1 MSCTPVTLASINT
14 ECGNNMGGI
23 KEVLAQNHAS
33 VTGVTV
39 TDGKITAFTLA
50 SNAPEAAKFNFRKQ
64 TGNMHSEYAI
74 DDAGGSK
81 PVNTTVALRFAKM
94 ETAKRTAFMAMAN
107 GELALIVQDN
117 NGVYWYLGKDNP
129 VTLSAGTGDTG
140 TNFTDSNEYAPTLS
154 DTSLEMPMEVAA
166 AAVTTFL
173 NASA

>member
-1 MSCTPVTLASINT
+1 
-14 ECGNNMGGI
+14 
-23 KEVLAQNHAS
+23 
-33 VTGVTV
+33 
-39 TDGKITAFTLA
+39 
-50 SNAPEAAKFNFRKQ
+50 
-64 TGNMHSEYAI
+64 MHSEYAI

-81 PVNTTVALRFAKM
+81 LVNTTVALRFAKM